1 MQVELSS
8 FVQQELSNVMW
19 AYGTMQYQHNQHFM
33 QRAAQEML
41 DRGIH
46 KFLPQAISSACWAF
60 AKLDLIY
67 DDFLEVVLLTTV
79 AAICPA
85 DVA

>member
-19 AYGTMQYQHNQHFM
+19 AYGTMQYQHNPHFM

-41 DRGIH
+41 KRGVN
-46 KFLPQAISSACWAF
+46 KFLPQAISNACWAF

-67 DDFLEVVLLTTV
+67 DDFLEVLWSGRTL
-79 AAICPA
+79 
-85 DVA
+85 